1 MKIQFCPHLGGSMLL
16 GIQNNLSPITI
27 LSKNQIE
34 EIHEATIKILENTG
48 VKVLSQQALDIL
60 KDAKCKIES
69 NKAFIHAEVVEDAL
83 KRSPASFTWYS
94 VHPESKKH
102 IKLESGRVNYTIC
115 HSPTHV
121 INLEG
126 NRRRST
132 FTDIASITRL
142 GDALEMMH
150 LGGSGISGTVEEIE
164 QRMDLITA
172 SAYRFMYEVKNTDKP
187 IFIPPSGATPED
199 GFEFFNLFREDLS
212 DIQKRPCS
220 WAWVNTVSPLMH
232 NETMTDYA
240 IGFAT
245 FGLPVLFCPEVMA
258 HATGPTTLGGT
269 LVQHNAEV
277 LSGLTMC
284 QLANEAYGIA
294 PPPPIV
300 YGTASSILDPRT
312 AQITLGAPETGL
324 LNVLS
329 AQMAHYYNLPT
340 RGTAGC
346 SDSKLL
352 DAQCGQ
358 ESAMNVLLASMAGI
372 NLVVNAL
379 GGLGPGI
386 QANSYAAMIFHNEN
400 LKAISR
406 VLNGIEISDEA
417 LALNVIHEVGPGGEF
432 LSHSHTLKHFR
443 SEFFLPKLYDRTDY
457 DVFEKSEKQDIV
469 LRAIEMAQ
477 EILQSQQVPELD
489 ADISKKLDEI
499 VKNIHKK
506 YVGS

>member
-1 MKIQFCPHLGGSMLL
+1 MLL
-16 GIQNNLSPITI
+16 GIQNNLPLLTI
-27 LSKNQIE
+27 LSKNQIAK
-34 EIHEATIKILENTG
+34 IHEVTLQVLENTG
-48 VKVLSQQALDIL
+48 VRVLSQQALDIL
-60 KDAKCKIES
+60 IDSKCKVKS
-69 NKAFIHAEVVEDAL
+69 KKAFIHSELVEDAL
-83 KRSPASFTWYS
+83 SKCPDSFTWHN

-102 IKLESGRVNYTIC
+102 IRLEQGRVNYTVC

-121 INLEG
+121 IDFEG

-132 FTDIASITRL
+132 FSDIAEMSRL

-150 LGGSGISGTVEEIE
+150 LGGSGLSGTVEEIE

-172 SAYRFMYEVKNTDKP
+172 SAYRFVYEVKNTDKP

-199 GFEFFNLFREDLS
+199 GFDFFNLFREDLN
-212 DIQKRPCS
+212 DMQKRPCS
-220 WAWVNTVSPLMH
+220 WAWVNTVSPLTH

-240 IGFAT
+240 LGFAM

-258 HATGPTTLGGT
+258 HATGPTTLGGA

-284 QLANEAYGIA
+284 VLANESYGVA

-312 AQITLGAPETGL
+312 AQISLGAPEAGL
-324 LNVLS
+324 MNVLT
-329 AQMAHYYNLPT
+329 AQMAGHYNLPS

-346 SDSKLL
+346 TDSKVL
-352 DAQCGQ
+352 DAQAGQ

-372 NLVVNAL
+372 NLIVNAL

-386 QANSYAAMIFHNEN
+386 QANSYATMIFHNEN
-400 LKAISR
+400 LNAISR
-406 VLNGIEISDEA
+406 VLKGIEISDEA
-417 LALNVIHEVGPGGEF
+417 LAIDVIHEVGPGGDY
-432 LSHSHTLKHFR
+432 LSHPHTLKHFR
-443 SEFFLPKLYDRTDY
+443 SEFFLPKLFDRTDF

-469 LRAIEMAQ
+469 LRANEMAH
-477 EILQSQQVPELD
+477 EILQSHQVPELD
-489 ADISKKLDEI
+489 ADKSKKLDDI